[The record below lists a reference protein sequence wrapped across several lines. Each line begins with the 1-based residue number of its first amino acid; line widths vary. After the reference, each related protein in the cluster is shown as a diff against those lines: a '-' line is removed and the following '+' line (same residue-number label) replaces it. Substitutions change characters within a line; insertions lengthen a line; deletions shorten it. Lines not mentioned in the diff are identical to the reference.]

1 MILKYTVFV
10 FREPSERAVFRIG
23 RHGCLHSRRE
33 LYTTNRAGVG
43 AGVLKNERVIHCCSR
58 TEGEADQE
66 YGLAQGHARRDTVL

>member
-10 FREPSERAVFRIG
+10 FREPSERAVFCIG
-23 RHGCLHSRRE
+23 RHGCLHSRRG
-33 LYTTNRAGVG
+33 LYATDRAGVG

-66 YGLAQGHARRDTVL
+66 QGTLKSNERRNTVL